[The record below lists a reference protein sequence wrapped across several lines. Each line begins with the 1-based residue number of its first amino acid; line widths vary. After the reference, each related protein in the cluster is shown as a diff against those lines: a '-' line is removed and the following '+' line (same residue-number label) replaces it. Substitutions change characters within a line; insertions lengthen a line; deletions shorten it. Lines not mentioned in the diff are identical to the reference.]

1 MVSVPNNSV
10 NLNMK
15 NPDLHVGVITPP
27 DSHYKPVLYSDRE
40 ASAKFNEMNA
50 DIYSKQ
56 KKLDFEDTKDT
67 PKSVKYIGAAGGIA
81 ALAYAVKCFLLLFL
95 LGIQRAGL

>member
-40 ASAKFNEMNA
+40 ASAKFNAMNA

-67 PKSVKYIGAAGGIA
+67 PKSVKYIAATGGSM
-81 ALAYAVKCFLLLFL
+81 ALAYAVECF
-95 LGIQRAGL
+95 ITRKA

>member
-1 MVSVPNNSV
+1 
-10 NLNMK
+10 
-15 NPDLHVGVITPP
+15 
-27 DSHYKPVLYSDRE
+27 
-40 ASAKFNEMNA
+40 MNA

-81 ALAYAVKCFLLLFL
+81 ALAYAVKCF
-95 LGIQRAGL
+95 ITRKA